1 MKEKIDFQTLRLLPY
16 VIFSTVFCIII
27 SMLFPIIQLFLTRSP
42 DDVAMYEMNTS
53 LYMLC
58 YFFIFMSIVG
68 ILSCLYH
75 LSMINKW
82 FAASCNM
89 TGAYIIAEAVVYVMK
104 WISSFDGIPKGFDI
118 ALMIVRVIPTLSLM
132 MMLALILHG
141 ASVVYEELG
150 KKKKRLSCLR
160 TVVYLVAAFSTQI
173 MLNIFMNTEKNTDK
187 SSLVLNVITVIIYV
201 FNIAVM
207 AVLYIRVKTF
217 SYDYYIHSY
226 NSQL

>member
-1 MKEKIDFQTLRLLPY
+1 
-16 VIFSTVFCIII
+16 
-27 SMLFPIIQLFLTRSP
+27 
-42 DDVAMYEMNTS
+42 
-53 LYMLC
+53 
-58 YFFIFMSIVG
+58 
-68 ILSCLYH
+68 
-75 LSMINKW
+75 
-82 FAASCNM
+82 
-89 TGAYIIAEAVVYVMK
+89 MK
-104 WISSFDGIPKGFDI
+104 WISSFDGIPKGFNI
-118 ALMIVRVIPTLSLM
+118 VLMIVRVIPTLSLM